1 MVDEAILLGSVASLA
16 AGLAT
21 GAGALPVLFTTK
33 VSDRMLDIMLG
44 FSAGVMLAAT
54 SFSLIIPAIELSG
67 PWVAVFGLVL
77 GALVLH
83 LLDRFLPQ
91 YHPIFGLEGPPSG
104 LPRVWLFIL
113 AITIHNFP
121 EGLAVGVSFGTG
133 DVAGGLVIA
142 MAIGLQNMPEG
153 LAVALP
159 LLREGYTRRKSLW
172 YATLTGLVEPIGGLL
187 GVALVSIFHPILPW
201 GLSFAAGAMLF
212 VVSDEMIPQSHLKW
226 FEREATF
233 GLISGFVIM
242 MLLDC
247 LFT

>member
-1 MVDEAILLGSVASLA
+1 MSWDIIWLGCIASLG

-21 GAGALPVLFTTK
+21 GAGALPIIFVK
-33 VSDRMLDIMLG
+33 KISDRMLDAMLG

-54 SFSLIIPAIELSG
+54 SFSLIIPAIDLGG
-67 PWVAVFGLVL
+67 PWIVVIAIVL

-83 LLDRFLPQ
+83 LIDRFVPHL
-91 YHPIFGLEGPPSG
+91 HPALGPEGPPSK
-104 LPRVWLFIL
+104 LSRIWFFII

-121 EGLAVGVSFGTG
+121 EGLAVGVSFGLG
-133 DVAGGLVIA
+133 NIKAALVIA

-159 LLREGYTRRKSLW
+159 LRREGYSRSKSLW
-172 YATLTGLVEPIGGLL
+172 YATLTGLVEPVGGLL

-201 GLSFAAGAMLF
+201 GLAFAAGAMLF
-212 VVSDEMIPQSHLKW
+212 IISDEIIPESHRKG

-233 GLISGFVIM
+233 GLIIGFIIM

-247 LFT
+247 LFV